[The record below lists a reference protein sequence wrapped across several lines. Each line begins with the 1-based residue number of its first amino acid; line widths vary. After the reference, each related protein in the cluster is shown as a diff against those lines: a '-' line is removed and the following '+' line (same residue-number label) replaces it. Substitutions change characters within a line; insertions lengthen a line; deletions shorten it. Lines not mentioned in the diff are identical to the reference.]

1 MEEVIHECDLRPKW
15 VLGEVDDDVVA
26 LTGDHVEAA
35 HRDWSFE
42 KSTIGCDDL
51 EWRAVAQV
59 EIIVTSLCCAEEAE
73 AILTCSDIEVWLY
86 LAIDA
91 K

>member
-1 MEEVIHECDLRPKW
+1 MSVYDKQELWLWNTDAFWLVAIRMEEVIHECDLRPKW

-42 KSTIGCDDL
+42 KSSIGCDDL
-51 EWRAVAQV
+51 E
-59 EIIVTSLCCAEEAE
+59 
-73 AILTCSDIEVWLY
+73 
-86 LAIDA
+86 
-91 K
+91 